1 MLNKTS
7 LLGIIAATI
16 AFIAVPAFAAETFLG
31 EGDFVG
37 ITFWI
42 VSIGMWASTI
52 FFFYEGMR
60 VSSKWRT
67 SMVVAGLI
75 TFIAVPAFA
84 ADTFLGG
91 EDFVGITFWIV
102 SIAMWAS
109 TIFFFYEGM
118 RVSAK
123 WRTSMVVAG
132 LITFIAAVH
141 YMYMRDFWVATGESP
156 TVYRYIDWV
165 LTVPLQMVE
174 FFLILVAAGAAVSG
188 GAFWRL
194 LVGTLVMIVG
204 GYLGEAGYI
213 SVLLGFIIG
222 MIGWAV
228 IIWEIFRGEASQAAT
243 TKESV
248 TSAFNAMRLIVLVGW
263 AIYPLGYVFGLMM
276 GSVDADTLNWIYNL
290 ADFINKILF
299 GLVIWA
305 AATKDSA
312 AEA

>member
-1 MLNKTS
+1 MDHS
-7 LLGIIAATI
+7 
-16 AFIAVPAFAAETFLG
+16 FLSG
-31 EGDFVG
+31 
-37 ITFWI
+37 
-42 VSIGMWASTI
+42 S
-52 FFFYEGMR
+52 
-60 VSSKWRT
+60 
-67 SMVVAGLI
+67 
-75 TFIAVPAFA
+75 
-84 ADTFLGG
+84 
-91 EDFVGITFWIV
+91 DFVGITFWIV

-156 TVYRYIDWV
+156 TVYRYIDWI

-174 FFLILVAAGAAVSG
+174 FFLILVAAGAAVSS
-188 GAFWRL
+188 GAFYRL
-194 LVGTLVMIVG
+194 LIGTLVMIVG
-204 GYLGEAGYI
+204 GYLGEAGHI

-299 GLVIWA
+299 GLIIWNA
-305 AATKDSA
+305 AAKDSA
-312 AEA
+312 TA